1 MMEPATKELAK
12 EVQSAVERVC
22 GLRDEA
28 KLKIHLASMDARAA
42 WDRLEPKINEAER
55 TATQALV
62 TALHEVEATAEK
74 LREFVASL

>member
-1 MMEPATKELAK
+1 MEPATKELAMEMQK
-12 EVQSAVERVC
+12 AIEQVR

-28 KLKIHLASMDARAA
+28 KLKTHLASMDARAA

-62 TALHEVEATAEK
+62 AALREVEATAEK
-74 LREFVASL
+74 LREFVSSL